1 MKIEIENKTKIKK
14 KDLKLKYKI
23 DYIPDFSSIKD
34 LKGNKL
40 ILETTFQQTIMELLY
55 G

>member
-1 MKIEIENKTKIKK
+1 MKIEIENKKKIKK
-14 KDLKLKYKI
+14 KDLKLDYKF

>member
-1 MKIEIENKTKIKK
+1 MIEIENKKKIKK
-14 KDLKLKYKI
+14 KDLKLKYNF
-23 DYIPDFSSIKD
+23 DYIPDFSSIKE

-40 ILETTFQQTIMELLY
+40 TLEATFQQTLMELLY

>member
-14 KDLKLKYKI
+14 KDLKLKYNF
-23 DYIPDFSSIKD
+23 DYTPDFSSIKE

-40 ILETTFQQTIMELLY
+40 ILDATFQQTIMELLY

>member
-1 MKIEIENKTKIKK
+1 MKIEIEDKKKIKK
-14 KDLKLKYKI
+14 KDLKLNYKF
-23 DYIPDFSSIKD
+23 DYIPDFSSIKE

-40 ILETTFQQTIMELLY
+40 ILDTTFQQTINELIY